1 MVAWHEICEEASD
14 VALESSDDI
23 QVHSISMIWHHNM
36 NVDNVLDYVLVQV
49 GYSGGRGNVNC
60 ASVPRRR

>member
-1 MVAWHEICEEASD
+1 M
-14 VALESSDDI
+14 ALESSDDI

-36 NVDNVLDYVLVQV
+36 NVDNVVDYVLVQV